1 MTELLVKAPDEDDMQ
16 EMLKAID
23 RIENFYDLNPIDMSL
38 GRLQDREF
46 G

>member
-1 MTELLVKAPDEDDMQ
+1 MTELLVKAPNEDDML
-16 EMLKAID
+16 EMLKGID
-23 RIENFYDLNPIDMSL
+23 RIEYIYDLNPIDMSL